1 MRFARLTFGLLT
13 SLFMLAPGI
22 SSRGPAPTRR
32 AMVFGDFAEINGMFA
47 GIRGELG
54 PSRFF
59 KGLHSLEQKGRTVVL
74 NNEGEVQ
81 FFPERVTVTLLLM
94 LLGPIPKAL
103 ERAPSPSFAPQY
115 MEDLRFRAEWKRG
128 LDLRPVKQFR
138 VLTASVSQPSDLDP
152 LLPGVRECWIY
163 ELVVEDSEVPID
175 DHLILSVISPEDN
188 RLARLSAHL

>member
-1 MRFARLTFGLLT
+1 MEC
-13 SLFMLAPGI
+13 
-22 SSRGPAPTRR
+22 SRGLGVSLAHP
-32 AMVFGDFAEINGMFA
+32 DF
-47 GIRGELG
+47 
-54 PSRFF
+54 
-59 KGLHSLEQKGRTVVL
+59 LHSLEQKGRTVVL